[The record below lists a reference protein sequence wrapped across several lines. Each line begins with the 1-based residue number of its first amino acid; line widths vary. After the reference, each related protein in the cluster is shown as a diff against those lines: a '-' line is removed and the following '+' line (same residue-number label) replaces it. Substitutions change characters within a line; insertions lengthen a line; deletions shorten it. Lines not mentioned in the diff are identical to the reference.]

1 MLNTLMDVNVCF
13 SGAVISSTSQDSG
26 GKCCEACKGTS
37 NCGVWDYDKGTRVCR
52 LHERAGF
59 TESSGNCQGGWL
71 NRDEFPAG
79 TQTKSGFVEYS
90 GASNV
95 IETGAVSAGACAQF
109 CVNTPG
115 CKYFTWLGPLG
126 GDEYNVAGA
135 NCQVADSDATPVP
148 SSRFSGNTY
157 GEGMSGCFLLVS
169 CASDTLLF
177 MSFFLL
183 CSAIW

>member
-1 MLNTLMDVNVCF
+1 MDVNVCF

-90 GASNV
+90 GASSV

-157 GEGMSGCFLLVS
+157 GEGMSGYFLLV
-169 CASDTLLF
+169 
-177 MSFFLL
+177 
-183 CSAIW
+183 